1 MVKWDYMNPQDPYR
15 SLQNPQQPQGSSSLP
30 PVNPAPNQNSNQ
42 NLHAAPSSS
51 APQPIPEIAP
61 RSRAGYPQLQSL
73 QPRPQP
79 AQQIPQPA
87 QTPYRPQ
94 PLQAPYQPQPAQN
107 PIPSPGSSQ
116 TQFSSPAFNNL
127 NSPAPAATPDDYT
140 TVDYLNRIA
149 PLEERT
155 VNRFAVFGLIGA
167 VLTAVVV
174 IFIVITS
181 NQGPNSNEML
191 LPISQRVDTLG
202 TVAKAETTKLVQI
215 EIAEANA
222 SLSST
227 LTSMKAQ
234 LETIMK
240 SKKIKTANSA
250 SEKKYLESIEK
261 KLNDAHQKGILDRT
275 YTTQMT
281 YELSLLKTQIN
292 KLKRAT
298 KNKDITEFCD
308 ASIKN
313 INTIL
318 AAYDKFSAS
327 KQ

>member
-30 PVNPAPNQNSNQ
+30 PVNPAPSQNSNQ
-42 NLHAAPSSS
+42 NLHAAPSNS
-51 APQPIPEIAP
+51 APQPIPEMTP
-61 RSRAGYPQLQSL
+61 RSRAGYPQWQSL
-73 QPRPQP
+73 QPRPQS

-94 PLQAPYQPQPAQN
+94 PLQAPYQPQSAQN

-116 TQFSSPAFNNL
+116 TQFSNPAFNNL

-181 NQGPNSNEML
+181 SQGPNSNEML

-234 LETIMK
+234 LDTIMK

-308 ASIKN
+308 TSIKN

>member
-1 MVKWDYMNPQDPYR
+1 MNPQDPYR

-30 PVNPAPNQNSNQ
+30 PVNPAPSQNSNQ
-42 NLHAAPSSS
+42 NLYAAPSSS
-51 APQPIPEIAP
+51 APQPIPELTP

-79 AQQIPQPA
+79 AQQMPQPA
-87 QTPYRPQ
+87 QTSYRPQ
-94 PLQAPYQPQPAQN
+94 PLQTLYQSQPAQN
-107 PIPSPGSSQ
+107 PIPSSGSNQ
-116 TQFSSPAFNNL
+116 TQFSNPAFNNL

-181 NQGPNSNEML
+181 SQGPNSNEML

-308 ASIKN
+308 VSIKN

>member
-1 MVKWDYMNPQDPYR
+1 
-15 SLQNPQQPQGSSSLP
+15 
-30 PVNPAPNQNSNQ
+30 
-42 NLHAAPSSS
+42 
-51 APQPIPEIAP
+51 
-61 RSRAGYPQLQSL
+61 
-73 QPRPQP
+73 
-79 AQQIPQPA
+79 
-87 QTPYRPQ
+87 
-94 PLQAPYQPQPAQN
+94 
-107 PIPSPGSSQ
+107 
-116 TQFSSPAFNNL
+116 
-127 NSPAPAATPDDYT
+127 
-140 TVDYLNRIA
+140 
-149 PLEERT
+149 
-155 VNRFAVFGLIGA
+155 
-167 VLTAVVV
+167 
-174 IFIVITS
+174 
-181 NQGPNSNEML
+181 ML
-191 LPISQRVDTLG
+191 LPISQRIDTLG

-240 SKKIKTANSA
+240 SKKIKTANSV

-308 ASIKN
+308 TSIKN

>member
-1 MVKWDYMNPQDPYR
+1 MVKWSHMNPQDPYR

-30 PVNPAPNQNSNQ
+30 PVNPAPSQNSNQ
-42 NLHAAPSSS
+42 NLYAAPSSS
-51 APQPIPEIAP
+51 APQPIPELTP

-79 AQQIPQPA
+79 AQQMPQPA
-87 QTPYRPQ
+87 QTSYRPQ
-94 PLQAPYQPQPAQN
+94 PLQTLYQSQPAQN
-107 PIPSPGSSQ
+107 PIPSSGSNQ
-116 TQFSSPAFNNL
+116 TQFSNPAFNNL

-181 NQGPNSNEML
+181 SQGPNSNEML

-308 ASIKN
+308 VSIKN

>member
-1 MVKWDYMNPQDPYR
+1 MNPQDPYR

-30 PVNPAPNQNSNQ
+30 PLNPAPSQNSNQ
-42 NLHAAPSSS
+42 NLYAAPSSS
-51 APQPIPEIAP
+51 APQPIPELTP
-61 RSRAGYPQLQSL
+61 RSRGYPQLQAL

-87 QTPYRPQ
+87 QTSYRPQ
-94 PLQAPYQPQPAQN
+94 PLQTPYQSQPAQN
-107 PIPSPGSSQ
+107 LSPNPNPSLSSNPAP
-116 TQFSSPAFNNL
+116 FSNPALNNFN
-127 NSPAPAATPDDYT
+127 SPAATPDDYT

-181 NQGPNSNEML
+181 SQGPNSNEML

-308 ASIKN
+308 TSIKN